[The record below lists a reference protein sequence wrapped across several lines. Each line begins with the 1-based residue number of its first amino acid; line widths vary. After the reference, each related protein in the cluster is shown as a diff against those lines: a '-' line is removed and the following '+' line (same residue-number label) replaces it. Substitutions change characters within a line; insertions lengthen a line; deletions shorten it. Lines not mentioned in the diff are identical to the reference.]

1 MWIKTFWLELIYK
14 LSEIEKASNFVLK
27 NVNRDVILITGEV
40 GTGKT
45 TLIKEYCKLIGVE
58 EIVNSPTYTL
68 INEYQNKSGKI
79 VHMDLYRVEDI
90 NEINELGLF
99 EYLDKNIVIIEWPEI
114 ILKMIDVKYSLIN
127 ITFINEKERNLSIK
141 NL

>member
-114 ILKMIDVKYSLIN
+114 ILKMIDIKYSLIN
-127 ITFINEKERNLSIK
+127 ITFINEKERKLSIK

>member
-1 MWIKTFWLELIYK
+1 MELIYK
-14 LSEIEKASNFVLK
+14 LSELEKAINFVLK
-27 NVNRDVILITGEV
+27 NVNCDVILITGEV

-68 INEYQNKSGKI
+68 INEYQNKSCKI

-114 ILKMIDVKYSLIN
+114 ILKMIDIKYSLIN
-127 ITFINEKERNLSIK
+127 ITFINEKERKLSIK
-141 NL
+141 NF

>member
-1 MWIKTFWLELIYK
+1 MELIYK
-14 LSEIEKASNFVLK
+14 LSDLEKASNFVLK
-27 NVNRDVILITGEV
+27 NVNRDIILITGEV

-68 INEYQNKSGKI
+68 INEYQNKRGKI
-79 VHMDLYRVEDI
+79 VHMDLYRVKDI

-99 EYLDKNIVIIEWPEI
+99 EYLENNIVIIEWPEI
-114 ILKMIDVKYSLIN
+114 ILKMIDIKYSIIN
-127 ITFINEKERNLSIK
+127 MTFINEKERKLSI
-141 NL
+141 NNI

>member
-1 MWIKTFWLELIYK
+1 MELIYK

-27 NVNRDVILITGEV
+27 NVNRDVILITGQV

-68 INEYQNKSGKI
+68 INEYQNKSSKI
-79 VHMDLYRVEDI
+79 VHMDLYRVEDVK
-90 NEINELGLF
+90 EINELGLF
-99 EYLDKNIVIIEWPEI
+99 EYLDKYIVIIEWPEI

-127 ITFINEKERNLSIK
+127 ITFINEKERKLSIK

>member
-1 MWIKTFWLELIYK
+1 MELIYK

-68 INEYQNKSGKI
+68 INEYQNKSSKI
-79 VHMDLYRVEDI
+79 VHMDLYRVEDVK
-90 NEINELGLF
+90 EINELGLF

-114 ILKMIDVKYSLIN
+114 ILKMIDIKYSLIN
-127 ITFINEKERNLSIK
+127 ITFINEKERKLSIK

>member
-1 MWIKTFWLELIYK
+1 MELIYK
-14 LSEIEKASNFVLK
+14 LSELEKASNFVLK
-27 NVNRDVILITGEV
+27 NVNRDIILITGEV

-68 INEYQNKSGKI
+68 INEYQNKRGKI
-79 VHMDLYRVEDI
+79 VHMDLYRVKDI

-99 EYLDKNIVIIEWPEI
+99 EYLENNIVIIEWPEI
-114 ILKMIDVKYSLIN
+114 ILKMIDIKYSMIN
-127 ITFINEKERNLSIK
+127 ITFINEKERKLSI
-141 NL
+141 NNI

>member
-68 INEYQNKSGKI
+68 INEYQNKSSKI
-79 VHMDLYRVEDI
+79 VHMDLYRVEDVK
-90 NEINELGLF
+90 EINELGLF
-99 EYLDKNIVIIEWPEI
+99 EYLDKYIVIIEWPEI

-127 ITFINEKERNLSIK
+127 IIFINEKERKLSIK

>member
-1 MWIKTFWLELIYK
+1 MELIYK
-14 LSEIEKASNFVLK
+14 LSELEKASNFVLK
-27 NVNRDVILITGEV
+27 NVNHDIILITGEV

-68 INEYQNKSGKI
+68 INEYQNKRGKI
-79 VHMDLYRVEDI
+79 VHMDLYRVKDI

-99 EYLDKNIVIIEWPEI
+99 EYLENNIVIIEWPEI
-114 ILKMIDVKYSLIN
+114 ILKMIDIKYSMID
-127 ITFINEKERNLSIK
+127 ITFINEKERKLSI
-141 NL
+141 NNI

>member
-1 MWIKTFWLELIYK
+1 MELIYK

-90 NEINELGLF
+90 KEINELGLF

-114 ILKMIDVKYSLIN
+114 ILKMIDIKYSLIN
-127 ITFINEKERNLSIK
+127 ITFINEKERKLSIK

>member
-1 MWIKTFWLELIYK
+1 LELIYK

-114 ILKMIDVKYSLIN
+114 ILKMIDIKYSLIN
-127 ITFINEKERNLSIK
+127 ITFINEKERKLSIK
-141 NL
+141 NI

>member
-1 MWIKTFWLELIYK
+1 MELIYK

-27 NVNRDVILITGEV
+27 NVNCDVILITGEV

-68 INEYQNKSGKI
+68 INEYQNKNCKI

-114 ILKMIDVKYSLIN
+114 ILKMIDIKYSLIN
-127 ITFINEKERNLSIK
+127 ITFINEKERKLSIK
-141 NL
+141 NF

>member
-1 MWIKTFWLELIYK
+1 MELIYK

-27 NVNRDVILITGEV
+27 NVNRDIILIIGEV

-68 INEYQNKSGKI
+68 INEYQNKSSKI
-79 VHMDLYRVEDI
+79 VHMDLYRVEDVK
-90 NEINELGLF
+90 EINELGLF

-114 ILKMIDVKYSLIN
+114 ILKMIDIKYSLIN
-127 ITFINEKERNLSIK
+127 ITFINEKERKLSIK

>member
-1 MWIKTFWLELIYK
+1 MELIYK

-79 VHMDLYRVEDI
+79 VHMDLYRVEDK

-99 EYLDKNIVIIEWPEI
+99 EYLENSIVIIEWPEI
-114 ILKMIDVKYSLIN
+114 ILKMIDIKYSLIN
-127 ITFINEKERNLSIK
+127 ITFINEKERKLSIK

>member
-1 MWIKTFWLELIYK
+1 LELIYK

-27 NVNRDVILITGEV
+27 NVNRDIILITGQV

-45 TLIKEYCKLIGVE
+45 TLIKEYCKLIGVK

-68 INEYQNKSGKI
+68 INEYQNKKGKI
-79 VHMDLYRVEDI
+79 VHMDLYRVKDI

-99 EYLDKNIVIIEWPEI
+99 EYLENNIVIIEWPEI
-114 ILKMIDVKYSLIN
+114 ILKMIDIKYSLIN
-127 ITFINEKERNLSIK
+127 ITFINEKERKLSIK

>member
-1 MWIKTFWLELIYK
+1 MELIYK
-14 LSEIEKASNFVLK
+14 LSELEKASNFLIK
-27 NVNRDVILITGEV
+27 NVNHDIILISGEV

-68 INEYQNKSGKI
+68 INEYQNKKGKI
-79 VHMDLYRVEDI
+79 VHMDLYRVKDI

-99 EYLDKNIVIIEWPEI
+99 EYLENNIVIIEWPEI
-114 ILKMIDVKYSLIN
+114 ILKMIDIKYSMIN
-127 ITFINEKERNLSIK
+127 ITFINEKERKLSI
-141 NL
+141 NNT

>member
-1 MWIKTFWLELIYK
+1 LELIYK
-14 LSEIEKASNFVLK
+14 LSELDKASNFVLK
-27 NVNRDVILITGEV
+27 NINHNIILITGEV

-68 INEYQNKSGKI
+68 INEYQNKRGKI
-79 VHMDLYRVEDI
+79 VHMDLYRVKDI

-99 EYLDKNIVIIEWPEI
+99 EYLENNIVIIEWPEI
-114 ILKMIDVKYSLIN
+114 ILKMIDIKHSMIN
-127 ITFINEKERNLSIK
+127 ITFINEKERKLSI
-141 NL
+141 NNI

>member
-1 MWIKTFWLELIYK
+1 MELIYK
-14 LSEIEKASNFVLK
+14 LSELDKASNFVLK
-27 NVNRDVILITGEV
+27 NINHNIILITGEV

-68 INEYQNKSGKI
+68 INEYQNKRGKI
-79 VHMDLYRVEDI
+79 VHMDLYRVKDI

-99 EYLDKNIVIIEWPEI
+99 EYLENNIVIIEWPEI
-114 ILKMIDVKYSLIN
+114 ILKMIDIKYSMIN
-127 ITFINEKERNLSIK
+127 ITFINEKERKLSIK
-141 NL
+141 NI

>member
-1 MWIKTFWLELIYK
+1 MELIYK

-45 TLIKEYCKLIGVE
+45 TLIKEYCKLIGIE

-90 NEINELGLF
+90 SEINELGLF

-127 ITFINEKERNLSIK
+127 ITFINEKERKLSIK

>member
-1 MWIKTFWLELIYK
+1 MELIYK

-27 NVNRDVILITGEV
+27 NVNRDIILIIGEV

-99 EYLDKNIVIIEWPEI
+99 EYFDKNIVIIEWPEI
-114 ILKMIDVKYSLIN
+114 ILKMIDIKYSLIN
-127 ITFINEKERNLSIK
+127 ITFINEKERKLSIK

>member
-1 MWIKTFWLELIYK
+1 MELIYK

-40 GTGKT
+40 GMGKT

-68 INEYQNKSGKI
+68 INEYQNKSSKI
-79 VHMDLYRVEDI
+79 VHMDLYRVEDVK
-90 NEINELGLF
+90 EINELGLF

-114 ILKMIDVKYSLIN
+114 ILKMIDIKYSLIN
-127 ITFINEKERNLSIK
+127 ITFINEKERKLSIK

>member
-1 MWIKTFWLELIYK
+1 MELIYK
-14 LSEIEKASNFVLK
+14 LSELEKASNFVLK

-68 INEYQNKSGKI
+68 INEYQNKRGKI
-79 VHMDLYRVEDI
+79 VHMDLYRVKDI

-99 EYLDKNIVIIEWPEI
+99 EYLENNIVIIEWPEI
-114 ILKMIDVKYSLIN
+114 ILKMIDIKYSMIN
-127 ITFINEKERNLSIK
+127 ITFINEKERKLSI
-141 NL
+141 NNT